1 MVGGVR
7 GGGGGGDNGSDGTIG
22 GGGEEGRMKRCVAEE
37 VGWKRRGRFPAK

>member
-22 GGGEEGRMKRCVAEE
+22 GEKEGRMKRCVAEE